1 MQVSFTCGQEVKP
14 AEVSRHL
21 LRKKLHHLH
30 IFPLLLGKSSSKYM
44 RKLTDSCL
52 RSIPEKK
59 KKKIILA
66 CSVNSQNFE
75 SVNC

>member
-1 MQVSFTCGQEVKP
+1 MQVSFTCRQEVKP

-59 KKKIILA
+59 KNHFGLLSKLA
-66 CSVNSQNFE
+66 KL
-75 SVNC
+75 